1 MRTKRIWLE
10 TKLVQT
16 MNANDCKQLRETDAI
31 FSGLLHGINV
41 KPVDFPFD
49 ICFQR
54 GAWHGAGEA
63 ATHTLWEYSL
73 RYA

>member
-1 MRTKRIWLE
+1 MLTKGIWLE

-54 GAWHGAGEA
+54 GAWHGAGGNLM
-63 ATHTLWEYSL
+63 HTLLAYSL